1 MKEHAFFMFQ
11 NNPMIELFFEDERLV
26 AHKDLDYV
34 APVPHANWAKGLTT
48 PQLEKYIL
56 DRRISEGRGCRSTTY
71 FGGKSL
77 SKYQEM
83 KTYRGADID
92 DECWI
97 KYSDDDLSAERVL
110 TSLGSSPKGNQHKWE
125 DGRYFYKQDKFKGES
140 LSEYLCSLFLQASN
154 CPLPYIPYRLSGSPS
169 VCKST
174 TFKPNFTFVSFY
186 KIIEREVNLGRI
198 DKINSMDKW
207 MKRWS
212 RLSSVDKVEYVCS
225 AFKKLRVSRNNTLK
239 YLTYMVELDTLVLN
253 IDRHLNNFGLRYN
266 FSKRAY
272 EPMFL
277 FDQGISLCVGEDI
290 FDSLRNMRN
299 TRKVKMQPFSTS
311 LRRNRSCLPE
321 FRFTFDVRE
330 FVRLLDSTNTF
341 GKAFLKES
349 TQFKVLK
356 ARLAIVYHID
366 INGINVL
373 NYLEEN
379 GY

>member
-11 NNPMIELFFEDERLV
+11 NNPMIELFFENERLV

-34 APVPHANWAKGLTT
+34 APIPHANWAKGLTT
-48 PQLEKYIL
+48 PQLEEYIL
-56 DRRISEGRGCRSTTY
+56 ERRISEGRTNRKETY

-77 SKYQEM
+77 SKYLEM
-83 KTYRGADID
+83 KAYRGADID
-92 DECWI
+92 DDCWV
-97 KYSDDDLSAERVL
+97 KYDKDDLSAERVL
-110 TSLGSSPKGNQHKWE
+110 SSLGSSPKGNQHKWE
-125 DGRYFYKQDKFKGES
+125 DGRYFYKQDKFKGKA

-154 CPLPYIPYRLSGSPS
+154 CPIPYISYRLSGIHS

-198 DKINSMDKW
+198 DKITFMDKW
-207 MKRWS
+207 MKKWS

-225 AFKKLRVSRNNTLK
+225 AFKKLGVSRNDTLK

-266 FSKRAY
+266 SSKRAY

-277 FDQGISLCVGEDI
+277 FDQGISLCVEEGF

-311 LRRNRSCLPE
+311 LHRNRSCLPD
-321 FRFTFDVRE
+321 FRFAFDVKE
-330 FVRLLDSTNTF
+330 FIKLLDSTNTF

-349 TQFKVLK
+349 TKFKVLK

-373 NYLEEN
+373 NYLEEK

>member
-11 NNPMIELFFEDERLV
+11 NNPMIELFFENERLV

-34 APVPHANWAKGLTT
+34 APIPHANWAKDLTT
-48 PQLEKYIL
+48 PQLEEYIL
-56 DRRISEGRGCRSTTY
+56 DRRISEGRTNRKETY

-97 KYSDDDLSAERVL
+97 KYDGDDLSAERVL
-110 TSLGSSPKGNQHKWE
+110 SSVGSSPKGDQIKWE
-125 DGRYFYKQDKFKGES
+125 DGRYFYKKDKFKGES

-154 CPLPYIPYRLSGSPS
+154 CPIPYIPYRLSGSSS

-174 TFKPNFTFVSFY
+174 NYKPIYTFVPFY
-186 KIIEREVNLGRI
+186 KIIEREVRLGKI
-198 DKINSMDKW
+198 DKVDSMNKW
-207 MKRWS
+207 MKRWT
-212 RLSSVDKVEYVCS
+212 RLSSLDKVEYVCYV
-225 AFKKLRVSRNNTLK
+225 FKKLGVSRNDTLN
-239 YLTYMVELDTLVLN
+239 YLTYKVELDTLVLN

-266 FSKRAY
+266 FSKRTY
-272 EPMFL
+272 EPMFI
-277 FDQGISLCVGEDI
+277 FDQGISLCVGEGI
-290 FDSLRNMRN
+290 FDSLANMRN

-311 LRRNRSCLPE
+311 LHRNRSCLPA
-321 FRFTFDVRE
+321 FAFSFDVKE
-330 FVRLLDSTNTF
+330 FVKLLDSTNTF
-341 GKAFLKES
+341 GKQFLKMS

-356 ARLAIVYHID
+356 SRLAIVYHND
-366 INGINVL
+366 INGINIMK
-373 NYLEEN
+373 YLEEN

>member
-11 NNPMIELFFEDERLV
+11 NHPMIELFFENERLV

-34 APVPHANWAKGLTT
+34 APIPHANWAKGLTT
-48 PQLEKYIL
+48 TQLEEYIL
-56 DRRISEGRGCRSTTY
+56 DRRISEGRTNRKETY
-71 FGGKSL
+71 FEGKSL

-97 KYSDDDLSAERVL
+97 KYSNDDLSAERVL
-110 TSLGSSPKGNQHKWE
+110 SPLGSIPKGDQLKWGDE
-125 DGRYFYKQDKFKGES
+125 RYFYKQDKFKGEAVA
-140 LSEYLCSLFLQASN
+140 EYLCSLFLQASN
-154 CPLPYIPYRLSGSPS
+154 CHIPYIPYRLSGSPS

-174 TFKPNFTFVSFY
+174 NYKPNFTFVPFY
-186 KIIEREVNLGRI
+186 KIVEREVRLGEI
-198 DKINSMDKW
+198 DKVNSMSKW
-207 MKRWS
+207 VKRWS

-225 AFKKLRVSRNNTLK
+225 AFRKLGVSRNDTLD

-266 FSKRAY
+266 LSKRTY

-277 FDQGISLCVGEDI
+277 FDQGISLCVGEGV
-290 FDSLRNMRN
+290 FDSLANMCS

-311 LRRNRSCLPE
+311 LLRNRSCLPS
-321 FRFTFDVRE
+321 FAFSFDVRE
-330 FVRLLDSTNTF
+330 FVKLLDSTNTF
-341 GKAFLKES
+341 GKQFLLTS

-356 ARLAIVYHID
+356 SRLAIVYHTD
-366 INGINVL
+366 INGINIMK
-373 NYLEEN
+373 YLEEN